1 MFCGEEQPINFG
13 WGFSLGTDSKKGD
26 CPVHDDRWTWPT
38 NGTGYANTVH
48 HKEHYIGDELF
59 ICGGPSRSF
68 TWEKIEVFGV
78 KKLQNRPKLI
88 V

>member
-26 CPVHDDRWTWPT
+26 CPVHDDRWLWPK
-38 NGTGYANTVH
+38 NGTGYPQKEH
-48 HKEHYIGDELF
+48 HWEHYIGDELY